1 MIGRVLGGRVVKRVL
16 RAHRLIPL
24 FALPVLAGCEG
35 PLSTLEPAGP
45 AAREIALVWWVM
57 LTGSGVVLA
66 LVCSL
71 FLYAFKNR
79 TGLTGVPERA
89 WLIGGGLAFPIA
101 VLIALLAWAL
111 PSGQSMLPRDDGAL
125 RVEAEAFQWGWR
137 FGYPDGG
144 ETLTVL
150 HIPAGEP
157 VDVAITT
164 VDVIHSFWAPQL
176 AGKIDAIPGQINVL
190 RLLAEE
196 PGLYRGQCAEFCG
209 IGHAGMDFAVQ
220 AHEAEDYEAA
230 LARVLEE
237 AGQ

>member
-1 MIGRVLGGRVVKRVL
+1 VKRVL

-24 FALPVLAGCEG
+24 AAIPALAACEG
-35 PLSTLEPAGP
+35 TLSTLDPAGP

-57 LTGSGVVLA
+57 LIGSGVVLA
-66 LVCSL
+66 LVCGL

-79 TGLTGVPERA
+79 TGLERVPERA
-89 WLIGGGLAFPIA
+89 WLIGGGLAFPMV

-137 FGYPDGG
+137 FAYPDGA
-144 ETLTVL
+144 ETQTVL

-164 VDVIHSFWAPQL
+164 ADVIHAFWVPRL
-176 AGKIDAIPGQINVL
+176 AGKIDAIPGQTNVL
-190 RLLAEE
+190 RLFAEE

-220 AHEAEDYEAA
+220 AHDADDYEAA